1 LVEHEVGVTL
11 LLARPAGRDAK
22 GACRSARSCSTAPIR
37 ATDPACHDLAWYIS
51 LGLCLL
57 GCVVQT
63 GWDEAL
69 GDDDALEWWADR
81 AREGGVAVMTRRPSH

>member
-1 LVEHEVGVTL
+1 MPLGTIL
-11 LLARPAGRDAK
+11 LDCAYPGE
-22 GACRSARSCSTAPIR
+22 G
-37 ATDPACHDLAWYIS
+37 PACHDLAWYIS

-81 AREGGVAVMTRRPSH
+81 AREGGVAVMTRRPSLAWKRS